1 MLLSLAWLKE
11 FVPYTGTAQELGA
24 KLTMLGLE
32 LENIIEPYKDIEHI
46 VIGFV
51 KEREK
56 HPEADKLSVCT
67 VDVGQA
73 ELLQIVCGAPNVD
86 KGQYV
91 PIAMVGT
98 SMPDGMKIKKAKLR
112 NVESLG
118 MICSERELKLSEDHN
133 GIMVLNDILPQEKL
147 QVGAKLVDAL
157 NLDKEVLEIGIT
169 PNRAD
174 CLSVLGFAREVA
186 QAYNLPLT
194 LPKCELKVEEKST
207 GLKLDVDVNL
217 SPYYTGRVLDNPKVG
232 PSPAWLKYRL
242 NAIGIRSISNVVDAT
257 NYVLME
263 LGLPLHSFDKDTI
276 EGDTVCVISAKDGEK
291 YTTLD
296 SQERTLKVNDILIA
310 DKTKTIGLGGV
321 MGGLNS
327 ETTENT
333 KSIFLEAAVFNP
345 SFIRKTARR
354 LGLSSDASFRFER
367 GVDQAIVDFASERCA
382 YLIQELTGATCR
394 SEVLK
399 TENSVTAP
407 KPFNFNYPKCIEL
420 LGVDISKEFCEKTLT
435 GLGCQLTQ
443 VDEDNYTVIA
453 PSWRADLFRQADLA
467 EEVIRCFGVDEVPEE
482 FPPVL
487 KDLKQ
492 CGKLE
497 TRHPFLV
504 RLRHF
509 MAGMGLNE
517 CVCYSFVGHEDLD
530 RLNIAKDHR
539 VSIANP
545 LTAEQNVLRTDLA
558 PGLLNALKVNMGQ
571 GNTSL
576 KLFEIAQSFVQ
587 DPKSETT
594 VHETRRMAIL
604 LTGERFSHY
613 PHPNYTN
620 EIFEYA
626 DLKGIVETFFKNFL
640 NLDLPKMEKVNNH
653 PYMSPAVK
661 LEIGADCPLALAD
674 AGNVVAT
681 IGRIK
686 PEIADYYNAREY
698 VWYAEINLCALRG
711 LSAKNTI
718 KFNSLPVYPPVRRDI
733 TVIAP
738 KTLAMKEI
746 VDTLQN
752 AKTKYLEKVELH
764 DSYQPKGPLAN
775 DEHNLTFR
783 LTFRSA
789 EKTLVD
795 ADVDKEREKL
805 VKVLT
810 ENLGV
815 RI

>member
-11 FVPYTGTAQELGA
+11 FVPYTGSAEELGA

-32 LENIIEPYKDIEHI
+32 LENVLEPYKEIEPI
-46 VIGFV
+46 VIGYV
-51 KEREK
+51 KERTK
-56 HPEADKLSVCT
+56 HPEADKLSVCS

-73 ELLQIVCGAPNVD
+73 ELIQIVCGAPNVD
-86 KGQYV
+86 AGQYV
-91 PIAMVGT
+91 PVALVGT
-98 SMPDGMKIKKAKLR
+98 TMPEGMKIKKAKLR
-112 NVESLG
+112 NVESCG
-118 MICSERELKLSEDHN
+118 MICSERELKLSDEHN
-133 GIMVLNDILPQEKL
+133 GIMVLNNILPEEKL
-147 QVGAKLVDAL
+147 VVGTKLVDAL

-186 QAYNLPLT
+186 LAYDLPLT
-194 LPKCELKVEEKST
+194 LPKYELKLDESKESE
-207 GLKLDVDVNL
+207 LKLDVDKNL

-242 NAIGIRSISNVVDAT
+242 NAVGIRSISNVVDAT

-263 LGLPLHSFDKDTI
+263 LGLPLHSFDKNSI
-276 EGDTVCVISAKDGEK
+276 EGDTVCVVSAKDGDK

-296 SQERTLKVNDILIA
+296 SQERALKVNDILIA
-310 DKTKTIGLGGV
+310 DKTKALGLGGV

-327 ETTENT
+327 ETTEAT
-333 KSIFLEAAVFNP
+333 TSIFLEAAVFNP

-354 LGLSSDASFRFER
+354 LALSSDASFRFER
-367 GVDQAIVDFASERCA
+367 GVDAGIVDFARDRCA
-382 YLIQELTGATCR
+382 ALIQELTGATCR
-394 SEVLK
+394 KDVLK
-399 TENSVTAP
+399 TENHIEAP
-407 KPFNFNYPKCIEL
+407 KAFNFNYPKCIEL
-420 LGVDISKEFCEKTLT
+420 LGVDISKEFSENTLT
-435 GLGCQLTQ
+435 GLGCK
-443 VDEDNYTVIA
+443 VEKKDEDNWMVTA
-453 PSWRADLFRQADLA
+453 PTWRADLFRQADLA
-467 EEVIRCFGVDEVPEE
+467 EEIIRCYGVDEVPEE

-487 KDLKQ
+487 KDLQ
-492 CGKLE
+492 RCGKLE

-530 RLNIAKDHR
+530 RLNIAKEHR

-594 VHETRRMAIL
+594 VHETRRMAVL
-604 LTGERFSHY
+604 LTGERYSHF
-613 PHPNYTN
+613 PHPKHND
-620 EIFEYA
+620 EIFEYS
-626 DLKGIVETFFKNFL
+626 DLKGIVETFFNNFL
-640 NLDLPKMEKVNNH
+640 HLPLPKMEKVNNH
-653 PYMSPAVK
+653 PFMSPAVK
-661 LEIGADCPLALAD
+661 IELEGSALAD

-681 IGRIK
+681 MGRIK

-698 VWYAEINLCALRG
+698 VWYVEINLCALRG
-711 LSAKNTI
+711 LSAQNTI

-738 KTLAMKEI
+738 RSVPMKDI
-746 VDTLQN
+746 VDTLKN
-752 AKTKYLEKVELH
+752 AKTKLLESVELQ
-764 DSYQPKGPLAN
+764 DLYQPK
-775 DEHNLTFR
+775 DSEEHNLTFR
-783 LTFRSA
+783 LTFRSQ

-795 ADVDKEREKL
+795 AEVDKEKDKL
-805 VKVLT
+805 VKVLVET
-810 ENLGV
+810 LNV
-815 RI
+815 KI

>member
-51 KEREK
+51 KECNK
-56 HPEADKLSVCT
+56 HPEADKLSVCS
-67 VDVGQA
+67 VDVGQ
-73 ELLQIVCGAPNVD
+73 EDLLQIVCGAPNVGQ
-86 KGQYV
+86 GQYV
-91 PIAMVGT
+91 PVATVGT
-98 SMPDGMKIKKAKLR
+98 TMPDGMKIKKAKLR
-112 NVESLG
+112 NVESMG

-133 GIMVLNDILPQEKL
+133 GIMVLNDVLPQEKL
-147 QVGAKLVDAL
+147 QLGSKLVDAL

-186 QAYNLPLT
+186 LAYNLPLT
-194 LPKCELKVEEKST
+194 MPKCELKTENTPT
-207 GLKLDVDVNL
+207 GLKLDVDKNL

-232 PSPAWLKYRL
+232 PSPAWVKYRL
-242 NAIGIRSISNVVDAT
+242 NAIGVRSISNVVDAT
-257 NYVLME
+257 NYALME

-276 EGDTVCVISAKDGEK
+276 EGDTVCVISAKDNDK

-296 SQERTLKVNDILIA
+296 GQERSLKVNDILIA

-354 LGLSSDASFRFER
+354 LSLSSDASFRFER
-367 GVDQAIVDFASERCA
+367 GVDQAMVDFARDRCA

-394 SEVLK
+394 EEVLK
-399 TENSVTAP
+399 TENYVEAP
-407 KPFNFNYPKCIEL
+407 KPFNFNYPKCLEL
-420 LGVDISKEFCEKTLT
+420 LGVDVSKEFSFETLK
-435 GLGCQLTQ
+435 GLGCE
-443 VDEDNYTVIA
+443 VAKKDEDNWMVTA
-453 PSWRADLFRQADLA
+453 PTWRADLYRQADLA
-467 EEVIRCFGVDEVPEE
+467 EEIIRCYGVDEVPEE

-530 RLNIAKDHR
+530 RLNIEKNHR

-545 LTAEQNVLRTDLA
+545 LTSEQDVLRTDLV

-587 DPKSETT
+587 DSQSETT
-594 VHETRRMAIL
+594 VHEKRRMAVL
-604 LTGERFSHY
+604 LTGERFSHF
-613 PHPNYTN
+613 PHPKHTE

-626 DLKGIVETFFKNFL
+626 DLKGIVETFFNNFL
-640 NLDLPKMEKVNNH
+640 HLPLPKIEKVKNH
-653 PYMSPAVK
+653 PYLSPAVK
-661 LEIGADCPLALAD
+661 IELEGSALAD
-674 AGNVVAT
+674 AGNVVGVM
-681 IGRIK
+681 GRIK
-686 PEIADYYNAREY
+686 PEIADFYNAREH
-698 VWYAEINLCALRG
+698 VWYAEMNLCALRG
-711 LSAKNTI
+711 LSAQNTI
-718 KFNSLPVYPPVRRDI
+718 KFKPLPVYPPVRRDI

-738 KTLAMKEI
+738 KSLAMKDI
-746 VDTLQN
+746 VDTLKN
-752 AKTKYLEKVELH
+752 AKTKYLEYVELNIILLL
-764 DSYQPKGPLAN
+764 D
-775 DEHNLTFR
+775 
-783 LTFRSA
+783 
-789 EKTLVD
+789 
-795 ADVDKEREKL
+795 
-805 VKVLT
+805 
-810 ENLGV
+810 
-815 RI
+815 